1 MAVEAI
7 ASHTIGGT
15 SVSTAAKFHPPS
27 LSSKIRRLSPP
38 RPWAAGRT
46 SALTLQDAARSIASL
61 ILAGTVVLTTLGGCG
76 TVSGTDRTQL
86 NMYSVDQEISLG
98 DEAYREMLA
107 GVDTVDEGPRYRM
120 VVEVSDRIAAAA
132 RRLHPEI
139 ADRFDWEVVL
149 IQDDAVVNAWA
160 LPGGKMAVYTG
171 ILPITRTPDGLAAV
185 MGHEAA
191 HAIARHGG
199 ENLTRQ
205 GLVSLVAIGASI
217 ASDPD
222 DRELVA
228 AAAGAYGLLG
238 EPAFSRQQETEADE
252 LGILLAADAGY
263 DPRES
268 ISVWTRMGALGGE
281 PPEFL
286 STHPNS
292 RTRIENLQAL
302 MPAAMEIRR
311 RRLEA
316 GMP

>member
-1 MAVEAI
+1 M
-7 ASHTIGGT
+7 
-15 SVSTAAKFHPPS
+15 STAAKLHPPPPES
-27 LSSKIRRLSPP
+27 MARRSSPHGRRTSSRGKARRLRDVGRSF
-38 RPWAAGRT
+38 AAP
-46 SALTLQDAARSIASL
+46 
-61 ILAGTVVLTTLGGCG
+61 ILAGVVVATTFGGCG

-86 NMYSVDQEISLG
+86 NMYSVEQEMSLG

-132 RRLHPEI
+132 KRLHPEI

-228 AAAGAYGLLG
+228 TAAGAYGLLG

-292 RTRIENLQAL
+292 RTRIRNLQAL